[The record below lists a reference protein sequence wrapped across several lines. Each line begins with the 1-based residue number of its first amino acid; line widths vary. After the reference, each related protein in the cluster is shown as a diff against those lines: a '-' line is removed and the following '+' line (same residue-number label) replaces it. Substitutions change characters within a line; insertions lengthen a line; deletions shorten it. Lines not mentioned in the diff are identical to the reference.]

1 MLALLVVCS
10 LSLTRLFSCLPV
22 CRSYV
27 ILSASSFLL
36 SFLPLLLPF
45 APFPSFLPRWPTFV
59 ATAANC
65 TKSSSWACDRMDPRN
80 THLWWT
86 RPARAL
92 DAPLLVD
99 WTYLSINI
107 PTSLPLHPR
116 RPQQVS
122 SIRGARK
129 AQQKAQQKA
138 QRKVRCCVALISLSL
153 SLFVRVSG
161 FIRDASFDSFLHALD
176 AAQPQSI
183 PGHAAASFLPLL
195 PQPGVPTPTLLGD
208 PSSPGRLFIRECYP
222 KMWEIIAKQKR
233 EVDEG
238 REPGRGVLITGNSGV
253 SKVNPTARRKEQRW
267 LLIWPSFAPIPHSAL
282 CSFFA

>member
-1 MLALLVVCS
+1 
-10 LSLTRLFSCLPV
+10 
-22 CRSYV
+22 
-27 ILSASSFLL
+27 
-36 SFLPLLLPF
+36 
-45 APFPSFLPRWPTFV
+45 
-59 ATAANC
+59 
-65 TKSSSWACDRMDPRN
+65 
-80 THLWWT
+80 
-86 RPARAL
+86 
-92 DAPLLVD
+92 
-99 WTYLSINI
+99 
-107 PTSLPLHPR
+107 
-116 RPQQVS
+116 
-122 SIRGARK
+122 
-129 AQQKAQQKA
+129 
-138 QRKVRCCVALISLSL
+138 
-153 SLFVRVSG
+153 VSG